1 MVRHHGGRDR
11 RRGSARH
18 HGDGRNGDQYIDD
31 PSPRGVGHKTHSKA
45 NANYGGRTPTSR
57 PPKAPKKNSTA
68 NTSGGRDQPPMA
80 DGAFGDSAPHPKE
93 AANEL
98 RDIGTESFTNYDAS
112 KYDDASSYVGGDGD
126 HRGRIQSKYSE
137 ESDRLMVVS
146 TMSHMASPD
155 FNKLRGLTSKNGR
168 HRGHHNRDRSYGG
181 HGHGRGGGR
190 MPSLNEDASA
200 SFIEDESAYGG
211 TNYTGYSDA
220 YSRGGYSSVLSKDTG
235 ITDYSSVL
243 SKDTGITGYTS
254 VGTGL
259 TEDYTRDDDTGYDT
273 GYDSRFTAD
282 TYSAYTD
289 DRTNPNTNHLMREV
303 KKEMK
308 EMRRDWREE
317 KRDMKDNFEDV
328 QICDFSVL
336 QKQIDKLVSKGKV
349 SLVAMINDKL
359 NMGTGSKSPRGRGA
373 RRREAWDEHLKN
385 LDHSQIVQN
394 ESDLVSSASFTP
406 SLGVVVDFDDND
418 GQANAGAPRKPPPI
432 DVESAKE
439 DDTALVSGI
448 SYDEP
453 SRLDSD
459 DGLGA
464 KQPAPRPPTPPAP
477 HNTEAAEATTSPK
490 HTTPESHVMIKGG
503 QMSVIN
509 PSADEDGDYIR
520 STKAALRKVGSGV
533 AYFFHSG
540 GTSIA
545 DESVEVEA
553 SGKGTVVGG
562 TELISNEHENQS
574 PNGHLLKYANRSND
588 SVGNETSTT
597 TVTLI
602 KPSPSTSSLLKTEV
616 NINGPVYQGPA
627 SGLPKETQQLPQETQ
642 QSASSPS
649 QHSITKGAKN
659 DEPSTCE
666 SSASSGR
673 RMKVIKSSN
682 GLRKGKQAA
691 GRPKKTV
698 TEWLAGV
705 QYEERKPTGT
715 KWVKSK
721 NAKNVQGSRPPRVPA
736 NGAGMGRSVSI
747 KKSTRKHGLKK
758 DDDNVSV
765 EVSVEDRDESSVYV
779 V

>member
-1 MVRHHGGRDR
+1 MRHHGGRDR
-11 RRGSARH
+11 RRGSSIR
-18 HGDGRNGDQYIDD
+18 HGDGRYRGDQYTDELT
-31 PSPRGVGHKTHSKA
+31 PRGGAPKAHSKA
-45 NANYGGRTPTSR
+45 SADAGAARTHASR
-57 PPKAPKKNSTA
+57 PPRMPKKTTTGS
-68 NTSGGRDQPPMA
+68 SGGRDQPPMD
-80 DGAFGDSAPHPKE
+80 DGAYGDFAPHPAE

-112 KYDDASSYVGGDGD
+112 KYDDASSYVGGGGG
-126 HRGRIQSKYSE
+126 HQGRIQSKYSE

-168 HRGHHNRDRSYGG
+168 GYHSRDRSHGG
-181 HGHGRGGGR
+181 HGHSGGGR

-220 YSRGGYSSVLSKDTG
+220 YSSVLSKDTG
-235 ITDYSSVL
+235 ITGYSSVL

-317 KRDMKDNFEDV
+317 KRDMKENFEDV

-336 QKQIDKLVSKGKV
+336 QKQIDKLVSRGKV
-349 SLVAMINDKL
+349 SLVSMINDKL
-359 NMGTGSKSPRGRGA
+359 NIGTGSKSPRGRGA
-373 RRREAWDEHLKN
+373 RRREAWEEHLKN

-418 GQANAGAPRKPPPI
+418 GEVNAAVPQKPPPA
-432 DVESAKE
+432 DVESKE
-439 DDTALVSGI
+439 DDTALASGI

-459 DGLGA
+459 DGTGA
-464 KQPAPRPPTPPAP
+464 NHPTPPRPPTPPAP
-477 HNTEAAEATTSPK
+477 HNTEAAEDTMSPK

-540 GTSIA
+540 GASIA

-553 SGKGTVVGG
+553 RDKGTVVDG
-562 TELISNEHENQS
+562 TELITNEHENQS
-574 PNGHLLKYANRSND
+574 PNAHLLKYANRSND

-602 KPSPSTSSLLKTEV
+602 KPSPSTSSLLKTEAK
-616 NINGPVYQGPA
+616 INGPVYQGPT
-627 SGLPKETQQLPQETQ
+627 SGLPKETQQT
-642 QSASSPS
+642 ANSPS
-649 QHSITKGAKN
+649 QSSIERGAKN

-666 SSASSGR
+666 SAASSGR

-682 GLRKGKQAA
+682 GLRKGKQTAA
-691 GRPKKTV
+691 RPKKTV

-705 QYEERKPTGT
+705 QYEDRKPTGT

-721 NAKNVQGSRPPRVPA
+721 NIKNFQGSRPPRIPP
-736 NGAGMGRSVSI
+736 NGAGMGRNVAI